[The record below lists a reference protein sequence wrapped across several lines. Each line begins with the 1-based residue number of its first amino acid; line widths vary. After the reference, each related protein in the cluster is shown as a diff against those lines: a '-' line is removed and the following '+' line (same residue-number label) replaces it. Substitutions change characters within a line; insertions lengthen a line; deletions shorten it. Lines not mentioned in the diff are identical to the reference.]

1 MLNNC
6 FDDNFFTVGTLE
18 KNKRVMNEESTFIS
32 KETNSSKNNE
42 FSLKYEELEIVDD
55 GTFIFRKSK

>member
-32 KETNSSKNNE
+32 KETN
-42 FSLKYEELEIVDD
+42 
-55 GTFIFRKSK
+55 